1 MVIFVPKKCSNL
13 VGNSS
18 SDRDF
23 KLTFETQVILLWQK
37 PVRQQPR
44 RKSGKADNIEV
55 PSTVVGLVA
64 MQMANS
70 LQCNC
75 TLGKVKCHKNSHFQ
89 NGRKHWCRV
98 LFSRRFV
105 TFHQACSKKMNIY
118 VHNIAKFLTFPP
130 KWISFLQVLPLI
142 LFVRC
147 KLPSDRPPHQ
157 VSVLSCYHCPK
168 PLRLC
173 WGHQKLLARAGNSKF
188 HRVVQQNVAK
198 SYTSIWISKWRRVFP
213 SLVLPCIVEKGT
225 NVIWSQ
231 PFQCYIFIITTHGRN
246 LITDDLSVGAAAGP
260 IPLNRST
267 MLSPGPMFEILSDD
281 RREEIVRKSCCH
293 CWKLR

>member
-1 MVIFVPKKCSNL
+1 MICSVLKKNSKYQPFRCTRNWLKVQSLKLQKKLPENCTIGETVLSKVIFVPKKCSNL

-142 LFVRC
+142 FFCPVQVTIRQT
-147 KLPSDRPPHQ
+147 PS
-157 VSVLSCYHCPK
+157 
-168 PLRLC
+168 
-173 WGHQKLLARAGNSKF
+173 
-188 HRVVQQNVAK
+188 
-198 SYTSIWISKWRRVFP
+198 P
-213 SLVLPCIVEKGT
+213 S
-225 NVIWSQ
+225 
-231 PFQCYIFIITTHGRN
+231 
-246 LITDDLSVGAAAGP
+246 
-260 IPLNRST
+260 
-267 MLSPGPMFEILSDD
+267 
-281 RREEIVRKSCCH
+281 
-293 CWKLR
+293 